1 MIFEHLCG
9 NMYIYLIEVRLKEW
23 VKAHSFQ
30 NVWGGSGKRYR
41 TITNASA
48 AMDLNLNRQ
57 AEGRREYEREYR
69 WAFAEMKGAIF
80 RQYG

>member
-9 NMYIYLIEVRLKEW
+9 NIYIYLIEVRLKEW

-30 NVWGGSGKRYR
+30 HVWGGSGKRHR
-41 TITNASA
+41 TMTNAGA
-48 AMDLNLNRQ
+48 AMNLNRQ

>member
-30 NVWGGSGKRYR
+30 HVWGGSGKRHR
-41 TITNASA
+41 TMTNAGA
-48 AMDLNLNRQ
+48 AMNLNRQ

>member
-30 NVWGGSGKRYR
+30 HVWGGSGKRHR
-41 TITNASA
+41 TKTNAGA
-48 AMDLNLNRQ
+48 AMNLNRQ